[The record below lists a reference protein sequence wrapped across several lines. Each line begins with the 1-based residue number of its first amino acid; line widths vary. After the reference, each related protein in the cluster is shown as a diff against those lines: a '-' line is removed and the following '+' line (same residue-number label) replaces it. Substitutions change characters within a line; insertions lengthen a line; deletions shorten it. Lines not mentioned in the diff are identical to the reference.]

1 MSESGKRK
9 NEKGSLE
16 YYSRLIDEHKL
27 IPNGKIRDT
36 AFALSVRKKEY
47 LLDFYRAIHP
57 EDSDVTADDIRLVNI
72 ENLFMVDIY
81 NDCSFV
87 VREKKLI
94 LIECQSLW
102 TENIGYRLMEY
113 YTALYPL
120 VVPDFSVRKHKK
132 KRVDVPDFELYVFY
146 VGKEDVPEE
155 IHVTSLLV
163 PVEHEPYIPVG
174 VFTLRNSRGR
184 MKEFFEFCET
194 RDRNVSLYGNG
205 MEAIEK
211 TIVECLDR
219 GILVELISEKKH
231 ELEAHMRQSDKLK
244 YAQFMKMS
252 VDEGRAEER
261 TANREKTLRVLQEAD
276 LPEEYRNML
285 IEKLCN

>member
-1 MSESGKRK
+1 
-9 NEKGSLE
+9 
-16 YYSRLIDEHKL
+16 
-27 IPNGKIRDT
+27 
-36 AFALSVRKKEY
+36 
-47 LLDFYRAIHP
+47 
-57 EDSDVTADDIRLVNI
+57 
-72 ENLFMVDIY
+72 
-81 NDCSFV
+81 
-87 VREKKLI
+87 
-94 LIECQSLW
+94 
-102 TENIGYRLMEY
+102 
-113 YTALYPL
+113 
-120 VVPDFSVRKHKK
+120 
-132 KRVDVPDFELYVFY
+132 
-146 VGKEDVPEE
+146 
-155 IHVTSLLV
+155 
-163 PVEHEPYIPVG
+163 
-174 VFTLRNSRGR
+174 

>member
-120 VVPDFSVRKHKK
+120 VVPEFSVRKHKK
-132 KRVDVPDFELYVFY
+132 KRVDVPDFELYVF
-146 VGKEDVPEE
+146 
-155 IHVTSLLV
+155 S
-163 PVEHEPYIPVG
+163 
-174 VFTLRNSRGR
+174 
-184 MKEFFEFCET
+184 M
-194 RDRNVSLYGNG
+194 
-205 MEAIEK
+205 
-211 TIVECLDR
+211 
-219 GILVELISEKKH
+219 
-231 ELEAHMRQSDKLK
+231 
-244 YAQFMKMS
+244 
-252 VDEGRAEER
+252 
-261 TANREKTLRVLQEAD
+261 
-276 LPEEYRNML
+276 
-285 IEKLCN
+285 